1 MLTVSSQM
9 RDRMA
14 RLKLGLAGK
23 ADCVPVS
30 AQISHHAARLAEETS
45 RDFYTDA
52 EVFLACQLHA
62 AELYELD
69 AVPTHYDLYN
79 IEAEALGA
87 AMVWHDQQAP
97 EADPDNRLLQSVGD
111 WRKLKS
117 ISIGQTGRMP
127 FVLEINS
134 RLMDAGLAPK
144 VRFCGPVTLA
154 AKLLGLE
161 KLLLACMAEPEEVH
175 ALLTFLTDEVVAPW
189 IICQR
194 EACGCDAP
202 ASGAD
207 AYASP
212 PILTIAMVREFC
224 AAYFSRLADT
234 VGDIRLAGLWGER
247 CLSDPRELLDI
258 KRASC
263 GGALQALDP
272 DVTALGPALFK
283 EYADQHDL
291 PIVMGMD
298 AALIEQGP
306 VSDIRSRA
314 ELFMDQ
320 AGRDGRFVLFL
331 NDVPYDTPPQHV
343 HAAVAVAHGHR
354 Y

>member
-1 MLTVSSQM
+1 M
-9 RDRMA
+9 RERMA
-14 RLKLGLAGK
+14 RLKQGIAGK
-23 ADCVPVS
+23 ADCVPAC
-30 AQISHHAARLAEETS
+30 AQISHHAARLAAETT

-69 AVPTHYDLYN
+69 SVPTHYDLYN

-87 AMVWHDQQAP
+87 PMVWHEDQAP
-97 EADPDNRLLQSVGD
+97 EADPARRLLQSVGD
-111 WRKLKS
+111 WRKLKAVS
-117 ISIGQTGRMP
+117 LGQAGRMP
-127 FVLEINS
+127 FVLEINH

-144 VRFCGPVTLA
+144 VRFCGPFTLA

-161 KLLLACMAEPEEVH
+161 KLVLACVTEPDEAH
-175 ALLTFLTDEVVAPW
+175 ALMTFLTDEVIVPW

-194 EACGCDAP
+194 DACGRVET

-212 PILTIAMVREFC
+212 PILTVPMVREFC
-224 AAYFSRLADT
+224 AAYFSRLEGT
-234 VGDIRLAGLWGER
+234 VGNIRLAGLWGER
-247 CLSDPRELLDI
+247 CLDDPRELLDI
-258 KRASC
+258 KRAGC

-283 EYADQHDL
+283 RYADQRDMA
-291 PIVMGMD
+291 IVMGMD

-314 ELFMDQ
+314 QLFIDQ

-343 HAAVAVAHGHR
+343 HAAVAVAHGWR